1 LDDRTLSDKNLF
13 LRIAQD
19 DERAFNEL
27 FHVYTRELYPF
38 AMKLT
43 GSEKDAEEILQEV
56 FLKIWAKRKELTGID
71 NPKAWIIRVVSNQSL
86 NHLRKMA
93 VEGRFFQYVKHA
105 QQHTSLSTEEITAA
119 RETAAIIQQA
129 IDQLPPACR
138 QIYLLSREENLSIK
152 EIAEKLNLSPNTVK
166 NQIVTALQRIRA
178 SLGSATLLWLLFWLD
193 RH

>member
-43 GSEKDAEEILQEV
+43 GSETDAEEILQEV

-71 NPKAWIIRVVSNQSL
+71 
-86 NHLRKMA
+86 
-93 VEGRFFQYVKHA
+93 
-105 QQHTSLSTEEITAA
+105 TAIKKPA
-119 RETAAIIQQA
+119 
-129 IDQLPPACR
+129 PPFRHFR
-138 QIYLLSREENLSIK
+138 QRTRGL
-152 EIAEKLNLSPNTVK
+152 A
-166 NQIVTALQRIRA
+166 
-178 SLGSATLLWLLFWLD
+178 G
-193 RH
+193 